1 MADKIDLTGAIAE
14 AIDGAATRSAT
25 PVLGYAGDDGYAAMS
40 FRGSTHVHGPTQLA
54 FWSRKTEGGI
64 IAAIAADPRVSFVY
78 YGGADGPGAK
88 YLSIRGQAHVAPDQ
102 SDTVYAAMIELE
114 RNQDPDRGGVAVV
127 VDVESVFGFGADGAF
142 EQSA

>member
-25 PVLGYAGDDGYAAMS
+25 PVLGYAGDDGYASMS
-40 FRGSTHVHGPTQLA
+40 FRGSTQVHSPTQLA

-64 IAAIAADPRVSFVY
+64 IDAIAADPRVSYLY
-78 YGGADGPGAK
+78 YGGAEGPGAK
-88 YLSIRGQAHVAPDQ
+88 YLSIRGRAHVAPDQ
-102 SDTVYAAMIELE
+102 SDAVYEAMIELE
-114 RNQDPDRGGVAVV
+114 RNQDPDRGGVAVI
-127 VDVESVFGFGADGAF
+127 VDVESVFGFGPDGAF

>member
-1 MADKIDLTGAIAE
+1 MADKLDLTGAIAE
-14 AIDGAATRSAT
+14 AIDGAATRGASL
-25 PVLGYAGDDGYAAMS
+25 VLGYAGDDGYAAMS
-40 FRGSTHVHGPTQLA
+40 FRGSTQVHGPTQLA

-64 IAAIAADPRVSFVY
+64 VDAIAANPKVSFLY
-78 YGGADGPGAK
+78 YGGADGPGPK
-88 YLSIRGQAHVAPDQ
+88 YLSIRGRAHVDPDQ
-102 SDTVYAAMIELE
+102 NDAVYAAMVELE